1 MSKQLLALYLAT
13 SSNNAN
19 QSIPWIKN
27 IVVTRDQ
34 AKRHHKIFN
43 FQRTAWFISMVCQF
57 SADGPTIFSE

>member
-1 MSKQLLALYLAT
+1 MSKQLLALYFAT

-27 IVVTRDQ
+27 IVMTRDQ
-34 AKRHHKIFN
+34 AKRHHKIVN

-57 SADGPTIFSE
+57 LPDGSTIFSE

>member
-1 MSKQLLALYLAT
+1 MSKQLLALYFAT

-27 IVVTRDQ
+27 IVMTRDQ
-34 AKRHHKIFN
+34 ANRHHKIFN

-57 SADGPTIFSE
+57 LPDGSTIFSE